1 MNASGA
7 QRERIVVGVDGSEA
21 SRAALAW
28 AIDEAR
34 RRAACLEAVTAW
46 RPTATIAPPAGHPS
60 ASTRSI
66 AERRADA
73 EELLDI
79 ELGAVASD
87 GVEVERRAMRG
98 TPHRVLLEAGREAA
112 MVVVGGRSGLLAG
125 RMPWSTGRQVVHDAD
140 CPVVVVPPQARPQQ
154 RAPGRARAR
163 SEQPA
168 RTRSGLAGGGQLPG

>member
-1 MNASGA
+1 MSAAGMD
-7 QRERIVVGVDGSEA
+7 RERIVVGVDGSEA

-28 AIDEAR
+28 ALDEAR
-34 RRAACLEAVTAW
+34 RRAARLDAVSAW

-73 EELLDI
+73 EELLDA
-79 ELGAVASD
+79 ELRALPAD

-98 TPHRVLLEAGREAA
+98 TPHRVLLEAAREAT

-125 RMPWSTGRQVVHDAD
+125 KMPWSTGRQVVQDAA
-140 CPVVVVPPQARPQQ
+140 CPVVVVPPQARPQE
-154 RAPGRARAR
+154 RRPGAVRSRSAQPPRARA
-163 SEQPA
+163 
-168 RTRSGLAGGGQLPG
+168 GLAGGGQLPG